1 MFEAYVYKV
10 TNKITGQFYHG
21 SRANNIAKERTPEED
36 LWKFYFTSSKVVK
49 RLIEEYGIDSFI
61 VEILYND
68 VDYDKSFWKEAIIVC
83 TLLR

>member
-49 RLIEEYGIDSFI
+49 RLLEEYGIDSFI
-61 VEILYND
+61 VEILYKD
-68 VDYDKSFWKEAIIVC
+68 VDYDKCFLERTATDCRK
-83 TLLR
+83 